1 MLLTPRHLAFV
12 FFLAT
17 GFGVVHLETRAET
30 TGDPA
35 ALAAAQAIAARPA
48 NEGRVGTMHFT
59 LRNGSGDTRQREA
72 LMFHSDTPETIRIAI
87 FFTQPAMIS
96 ETAFLT
102 FDHRVG
108 DDENWL
114 YLPATER
121 VRRLPVSD
129 RGDYFMGTDLT
140 YGDIKDDFKFGLE
153 DWVFTSAQEETV
165 DGASYLRLEGE
176 AQSAQIAAE
185 TGYSGFTA
193 LIDTER
199 HFPVE
204 ITYLD
209 ADGDPLKHIVV
220 EDLNTVGGAWTAMRF
235 TVDQLQSGHTTLV
248 YFTDMQHR
256 PDLDDSVFDAES
268 LAYGVPYLD

>member
-1 MLLTPRHLAFV
+1 MLPKPRRLILSLI
-12 FFLAT
+12 LAT
-17 GFGVVHLETRAET
+17 GAGQGLADSAS
-30 TGDPA
+30 DPI
-35 ALAAAQAIAARPA
+35 ALATAEAIAARPA
-48 NEGRVGTMHFT
+48 NEGRVGTMHFS

-72 LMFHSDTPETIRIAI
+72 LMLHSDTPETIRIAI
-87 FFTQPAMIS
+87 FFTQPAMLS
-96 ETAFLT
+96 ETAFLS

-129 RGDYFMGTDLT
+129 RGDYFMGTDLS

-153 DWVFTSAQEETV
+153 DWVFTAAREELV
-165 DGASYLRLEGE
+165 DGVNYLRLEGE
-176 AQSAQIAAE
+176 ARSPQIVAE
-185 TGYSGFTA
+185 TGYSQFSA
-193 LIDTER
+193 LVDTER
-199 HFPVE
+199 HFPVD
-204 ITYLD
+204 INYRD

-220 EDLNTVGGAWTAMRF
+220 EELETVGGAWTAMRF
-235 TVDQLQSGHTTLV
+235 TVNQLQSGHTTQV

-268 LAYGVPYLD
+268 LAYGLPYLD

>member
-1 MLLTPRHLAFV
+1 MLLTPRQFMLSL
-12 FFLAT
+12 FLAAGT
-17 GFGVVHLETRAET
+17 GAAVAGGAS
-30 TGDPA
+30 DPA
-35 ALAAAQAIAARPA
+35 ALATAQAIAARPA
-48 NEGRVGTMHFT
+48 NEGRVGTMHFAM
-59 LRNGSGDTRQREA
+59 RNGSGDTRQREA

-96 ETAFLT
+96 DTAFLT

-114 YLPATER
+114 YLPATGR

-129 RGDYFMGTDLT
+129 RGDYFMGTDLS

-153 DWVFTSAQEETV
+153 DWIFTSAREETV
-165 DGASYLRLEGE
+165 DGIRYARLEGE
-176 AQSAQIAAE
+176 AQSARIIAE
-185 TGYSGFTA
+185 TGYSRFTA

-199 HFPVE
+199 NFPVD

-220 EDLNTVGGAWTAMRF
+220 EELDTVGGAWTAMRF
-235 TVDQLQSGHTTLV
+235 TVDQLQSGHTTVV

-256 PDLDDSVFDAES
+256 PHLDDSVFDAES